1 MQNTQVNTLSGQPLR
16 AQPKPQQPT
25 GHKGLKQRGVT
36 LIELSI
42 VILIAGLLAALVGLI
57 LPNILASIRANKI
70 TDAFDSAIPAIQTAY
85 QNRTSYNGLTTA
97 QVAQNRW
104 MGTGMTEVAAGV
116 PTGNLLT
123 QWGQLTFT
131 PAANGTQAQGTLT
144 AIPSRECIKI
154 SNAMASDQYLTV
166 NVNGTAVKAAAAD
179 LDLTTAGTQCNANN
193 ANTIVFTFGRA

>member
-1 MQNTQVNTLSGQPLR
+1 MQNTQVKTLSGNALR
-16 AQPKPQQPT
+16 AQPNAHQPM

-70 TDAFDSAIPAIQTAY
+70 TDAFDSAVPAIQTAY

-104 MGTGMTEVAAGV
+104 MGTGLTEVAAGV

-123 QWGQLTFT
+123 QWGQLTFA

-166 NVNGTAVKAAAAD
+166 NVNGTAVKAAAGD

>member
-1 MQNTQVNTLSGQPLR
+1 MQNTQVNTVSGRPLR
-16 AQPKPQQPT
+16 VQSKAQSPMGNKNR
-25 GHKGLKQRGVT
+25 KQRGMT

-42 VILIAGLLAALVGLI
+42 VILIAGLLAALVALT

-70 TDAFDSAIPAIQTAY
+70 TDSFDSAIPAIQTAY

-104 MGTGMTEVAAGV
+104 MGSSLTEVAAGV

-123 QWGQLTFT
+123 QWGQLTFA

-144 AIPSRECIKI
+144 NIPSRECIKI
-154 SNAMASDQYLTV
+154 SSAMSSDQYLTV
-166 NVNGTAVKAAAAD
+166 NVNGTAVKAAAGD

>member
-1 MQNTQVNTLSGQPLR
+1 MQNTQVNTLSGNALR
-16 AQPKPQQPT
+16 AQPKARPSI

-104 MGTGMTEVAAGV
+104 MGTGLTEVAAGV

-123 QWGQLTFT
+123 QWGQLTFA

>member
-1 MQNTQVNTLSGQPLR
+1 MQNTQVNTLSGNALR
-16 AQPKPQQPT
+16 AKPKARPSI

-104 MGTGMTEVAAGV
+104 MGTGLTEVAAGV

-123 QWGQLTFT
+123 QWGQLTFA

-166 NVNGTAVKAAAAD
+166 NVNGTVVKAAAAD

>member
-1 MQNTQVNTLSGQPLR
+1 MQNTQVNTLSGDALR
-16 AQPKPQQPT
+16 AHPKARPLI

-104 MGTGMTEVAAGV
+104 MGTGLTEVAAGV

-123 QWGQLTFT
+123 QWGQLTFA

-154 SNAMASDQYLTV
+154 SNAMAGDQYLTV

-179 LDLTTAGTQCNANN
+179 LDLTTAGTQCNASN

>member
-1 MQNTQVNTLSGQPLR
+1 MQNTQVNTLSGNALR
-16 AQPKPQQPT
+16 AQPKAHQPM

-104 MGTGMTEVAAGV
+104 MGTGLTEVAAGV

-123 QWGQLTFT
+123 QWGQLTFA

-154 SNAMASDQYLTV
+154 SNAMAGDQYLTV

-179 LDLTTAGTQCNANN
+179 LDLTTAGTQCNASN

>member
-1 MQNTQVNTLSGQPLR
+1 MQNTQVNTLSGDALR
-16 AQPKPQQPT
+16 AQPKACPSI

-104 MGTGMTEVAAGV
+104 MGTGLTEVAAGV

-123 QWGQLTFT
+123 QWGQLTFA

>member
-1 MQNTQVNTLSGQPLR
+1 MQNTQVNTLSGNALR
-16 AQPKPQQPT
+16 AQPKARPSI

-104 MGTGMTEVAAGV
+104 MGTGLTEVAAGV

-123 QWGQLTFT
+123 HWGQLTFA